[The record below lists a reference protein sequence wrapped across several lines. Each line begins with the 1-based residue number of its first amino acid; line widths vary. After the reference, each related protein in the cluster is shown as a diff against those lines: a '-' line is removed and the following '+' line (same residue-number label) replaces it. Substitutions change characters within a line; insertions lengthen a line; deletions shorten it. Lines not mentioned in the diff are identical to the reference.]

1 MTKAEIQKRLEAL
14 RAEIREHDYK
24 YYVSNRPEISDV
36 VNSLEVS
43 LTLQ

>member
-1 MTKAEIQKRLEAL
+1 MPEMTK
-14 RAEIREHDYK
+14 AEIREHDYK

-36 VNSLEVS
+36 VSSLEVS